1 MILEEVYD
9 QKQFDNLDS
18 LRKAM
23 REGVDKIN
31 WTKIDW
37 IENFNRLLK
46 VLDNRGDEI
55 SYYF

>member
-1 MILEEVYD
+1 
-9 QKQFDNLDS
+9 
-18 LRKAM
+18 M

-37 IENFNRLLK
+37 IKNFNRLLK